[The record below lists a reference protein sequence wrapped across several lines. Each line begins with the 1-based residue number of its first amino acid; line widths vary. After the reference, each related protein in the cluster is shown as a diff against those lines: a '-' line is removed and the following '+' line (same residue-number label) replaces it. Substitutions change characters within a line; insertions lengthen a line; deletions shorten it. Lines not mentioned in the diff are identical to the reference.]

1 MIKTTA
7 MILDELRQYASPAD
21 KLTRMLRDGEYIQI
35 TKGLY
40 ETDKSTPGYLL
51 AGSIYGP
58 SYLSFEFAL
67 GYYGMIPEAVY
78 TFTSATFGKGR
89 KKTFINPF
97 GTYTYRDVPASVY
110 PLGLKII
117 VEGSYS
123 FMIASREK
131 AICDQLYKMGPVA
144 NYQELQNLLF
154 VDLRIDEQEL
164 RKINLENLGML
175 AARYPSRNV
184 KKLFGLMRR
193 MLK

>member
-1 MIKTTA
+1 MIKTTG
-7 MILDELRQYASPAD
+7 MILNEQGQYASPMH
-21 KLTRMLRDGEYIQI
+21 KLLRMVQKGEYIKI
-35 TKGLY
+35 AKGLY
-40 ETDKSTPGYLL
+40 ETDRSTSGYLL

-78 TFTSATFGKGR
+78 TFTSATFEKKK

-97 GTYTYRDVPASVY
+97 GTYTYMDVPSSVY
-110 PLGLKII
+110 PMGLEII
-117 VEGSYS
+117 EEGNYA

-144 NYQELQNLLF
+144 NYEELQTLLF
-154 VDLRIDEQEL
+154 INLRIDEQEFK
-164 RKINLENLGML
+164 KINLENLGIL
-175 AARYPSRNV
+175 AERYPSRNV
-184 KKLFGLMRR
+184 KKLYGLMRR

>member
-1 MIKTTA
+1 MVKTTA
-7 MILDELRQYASPAD
+7 MIFDELSQYAYPEN
-21 KLTRMLRDGEYIQI
+21 KLARMLREGEYIQI
-35 TKGLY
+35 IKGLY
-40 ETDKSTPGYLL
+40 ETDRSTPGYLL

-78 TFTSATFGKGR
+78 TFTSATFEKKK

-97 GTYTYRDVPASVY
+97 GTYTYRDVPSSVY
-110 PLGLKII
+110 SMGLEII
-117 VEGSYS
+117 EEGNYS

-144 NYQELQNLLF
+144 NYKELQNLLF

-164 RKINLENLGML
+164 KKINLENLRIL
-175 AARYPSRNV
+175 AERYPSRNV
-184 KKLFGLMRR
+184 KRFYGLMRR